1 MLCWRIPCI
10 ALALLA
16 AQAGA
21 AEAAEDLSVAV
32 ERRGSLF
39 AVRARAIVAAPVTL
53 VWQVLTDYERLPQF
67 IPGISSS
74 VVLLRSADRVLVE
87 QHGEARFLV
96 FSIPIEVRYE
106 VQESPPYWIAS
117 RAVGGNLRRMSSRY
131 DLNPNAARPGVQL
144 DYTGEIEPD
153 FELPPLVGPFALRS
167 MVEEQFT
174 AMVDEI
180 ERRAAPAK

>member
-1 MLCWRIPCI
+1 M
-10 ALALLA
+10 ALALLVG
-16 AQAGA
+16 QAGA
-21 AEAAEDLSVAV
+21 AEDLAVAV
-32 ERRGSLF
+32 ERKGPLF
-39 AVRARAIVAAPVTL
+39 AVRARATVAAPMAL
-53 VWQVLTDYERLPQF
+53 VWRVLTDYERLPQF

-74 VVLLRSADRVLVE
+74 VVLLRNADRVIVE
-87 QHGEARFLV
+87 QRGEARFLV
-96 FSIPIEVRYE
+96 FSMPIEVRYE

-131 DLNPNAARPGVQL
+131 DLNPNAARPGVRL

-153 FELPPLVGPFALRS
+153 FDLPPLVGPFALRA